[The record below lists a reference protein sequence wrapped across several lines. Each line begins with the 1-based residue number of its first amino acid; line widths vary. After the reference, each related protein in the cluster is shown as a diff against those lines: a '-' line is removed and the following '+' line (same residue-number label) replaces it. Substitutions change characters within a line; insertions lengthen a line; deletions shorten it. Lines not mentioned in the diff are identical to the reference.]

1 MGSPPPR
8 PTQSRPPRPIHR
20 EVSRGG
26 TPRRV
31 PPEENFEQATAPP
44 TGGRDG
50 AAASGT
56 PTRKAKTTRRAKAT
70 PDPETARREAEE
82 RAAAHAAKVAE
93 DEARTRQEVIARLEA
108 DLGQR
113 LDDLTDVELPADAG
127 ELRDLLKRHR
137 VPFPTALRRTGKTT
151 AAAIVADRDV
161 LRLLVATL
169 GAAA

>member
-1 MGSPPPR
+1 M
-8 PTQSRPPRPIHR
+8 
-20 EVSRGG
+20 
-26 TPRRV
+26 
-31 PPEENFEQATAPP
+31 
-44 TGGRDG
+44 
-50 AAASGT
+50 
-56 PTRKAKTTRRAKAT
+56 
-70 PDPETARREAEE
+70 
-82 RAAAHAAKVAE
+82 AE